1 MSLEPGIVALILAPE
16 VYLPLR
22 MVGTQFHAAE
32 DGMAAADKAFEVIEA
47 DSAAPEGGSTTVVA
61 RGADIVFDGLGRDLS
76 WGSRTVST
84 FRRGIAR
91 GDHRAHRSQRLRQ
104 VDGSAR
110 AARG

>member
-47 DSAAPEGGSTTVVA
+47 DSAAPEG
-61 RGADIVFDGLGRDLS
+61 
-76 WGSRTVST
+76 W
-84 FRRGIAR
+84 
-91 GDHRAHRSQRLRQ
+91 
-104 VDGSAR
+104 
-110 AARG
+110 